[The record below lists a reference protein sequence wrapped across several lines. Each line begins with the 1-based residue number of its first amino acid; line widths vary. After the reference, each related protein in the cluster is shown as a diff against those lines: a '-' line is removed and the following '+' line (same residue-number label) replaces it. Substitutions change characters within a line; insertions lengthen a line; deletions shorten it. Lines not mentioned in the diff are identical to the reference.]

1 MSAALNFVSESK
13 ETLQDLIFGES
24 VRIVSDFQESLEGL
38 FVNFA
43 VQNCF
48 FQTDFN
54 HVCVHVQ
61 RIVDKEAES
70 LDWILNHFGKL
81 FDQFC

>member
-13 ETLQDLIFGES
+13 ETFQDLIFGES
-24 VRIVSDFQESLEGL
+24 VRIVSNLQESLMGI

-43 VQNCF
+43 VQSDF
-48 FQTDFN
+48 FQVNLN
-54 HVCVHVQ
+54 HVGVHVE
-61 RIVDKEAES
+61 RIVDQQTES

-81 FDQFC
+81 FDKFC